1 MIIYPAIDIRNGK
14 CVRLVQGKAEN
25 ETIYGEDPVEIAKM
39 WENAG
44 ASFLHVV
51 DLDGAF
57 EGDAGNKDI
66 IKKIAGNSSIPI
78 QVGGGIRTMERIEE
92 YLELPQIARVIIGTA
107 AITNP
112 DLLSRALSKYG
123 KKIAVGIDAING
135 KVAIQGWVKSTEID
149 AVSFGK
155 HLKNIGVDTVIY
167 TDISRDGM
175 LSGPNLQYTKKL
187 IAQSGLDV
195 IASGGIS
202 SIDDV
207 INIKR
212 IGAAGAIIGK
222 ALYTGNIELKEV
234 LTTMEE
240 VK

>member
-25 ETIYGEDPVEIAKM
+25 ETIYGEDPIKIAKK
-39 WENAG
+39 WEDMG
-44 ASFLHVV
+44 ARFLHVV

-66 IKKIAGNSSIPI
+66 IKKIAANSSIPI
-78 QVGGGIRTMERIEE
+78 QVGGGIRSMERIEE
-92 YLELPQIARVIIGTA
+92 YLELTQIARVIIGTA

-112 DLLSRALSKYG
+112 DLLNNALSKYG
-123 KKIAVGIDAING
+123 KRIAVGIDARDG
-135 KVAIQGWVKSTEID
+135 KVAIQGWVESTEID

-155 HLKNIGVDTVIY
+155 RLKALGVDTVIY

-175 LSGPNLQYTKKL
+175 LSGPNLESTKEL
-187 IAQSGLDV
+187 IDKSGLNV

-202 SIDDV
+202 CIEDV
-207 INIKR
+207 INIKK
-212 IGAAGAIIGK
+212 IGAVGAIIGK
-222 ALYTGNIELKEV
+222 ALYTGSIELKKV
-234 LTTMEE
+234 LAAVEE
-240 VK
+240 VE